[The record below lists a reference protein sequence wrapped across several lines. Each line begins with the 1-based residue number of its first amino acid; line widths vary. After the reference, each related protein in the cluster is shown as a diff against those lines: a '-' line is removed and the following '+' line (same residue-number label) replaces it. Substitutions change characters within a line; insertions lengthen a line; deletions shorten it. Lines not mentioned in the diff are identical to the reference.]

1 MKHFLSEQYFA
12 GELYVPNLRTSEDR
26 GLGVGEMVQAVGES
40 HFLEYMLKYE
50 HEYLL
55 GLMGVEMLSEFYEKS
70 EDDEAWSGL
79 SDQIFHYSGFEFVSP
94 AANYVY
100 FMSMRDM
107 QTQTSPRG
115 EVRGTQDDA
124 IVVSARGKL
133 VKAWNGMVEMTEEIR
148 GFIRKNEDAYGNIKG
163 GRVWERINRFG
174 I

>member
-1 MKHFLSEQYFA
+1 MKNFLSERYFA
-12 GELYVPNLRTSEDR
+12 GELYVPNLRTREDQ

-40 HFLEYMLKYE
+40 NFREYMLKYE
-50 HEYLL
+50 HQYLL
-55 GLMGVEMLSEFYEKS
+55 GLMGSDMLSEFYEKS
-70 EDDEAWSGL
+70 EDDEAWERL
-79 SDQIFHYSGFEFVSP
+79 RDEIFHYSGFDFVSP

-124 IVVSARGKL
+124 IVVSACGKL
-133 VKAWNGMVEMTEEIR
+133 VRAWNEMVGMTENIR
-148 GFIRKNEDAYGNIKG
+148 CFIRRNEETYGAIKEG
-163 GRVWERINRFG
+163 KVWERINRFG